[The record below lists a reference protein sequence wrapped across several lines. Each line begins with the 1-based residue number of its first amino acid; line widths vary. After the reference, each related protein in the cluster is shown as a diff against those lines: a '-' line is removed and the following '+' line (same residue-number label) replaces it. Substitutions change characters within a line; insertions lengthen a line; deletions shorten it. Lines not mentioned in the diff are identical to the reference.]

1 MSDNIFQET
10 AATTA
15 TPETTPTPA
24 AIAVPDEAATLIGEG
39 KKYASVEAALKAL
52 PHAQTHIQTLE
63 SELKELRAKL
73 EGARAAEEVYEAMK
87 APKVAQQATPVD
99 ESALEAILDRKLRQK
114 EEMAKVQAN
123 MDTFKSAMVAKFGDK
138 AAEVYEAKAKELG
151 IGMGFLNDLVAKSA
165 DAGKSLFG
173 LQAKDKA
180 LPTSAVGSINTSV
193 LQNTQ
198 QPIQTKTVMGGASTG
213 DMISAWR
220 AAKEMVANKT

>member
-52 PHAQTHIQTLE
+52 PHAQNHIYTLE
-63 SELKELRAKL
+63 SELKDLREKLNKAAK
-73 EGARAAEEVYEAMK
+73 ADEVYK
-87 APKVAQQATPVD
+87 AVVEQTQKPQATPVD
-99 ESALEAILDRKLRQK
+99 EATLSTIIEKKLQEQKALEAAQQN
-114 EEMAKVQAN
+114 MQA
-123 MDTFKSAMVAKFGDK
+123 FKSAMTAKFGDK

-198 QPIQTKTVMGGASTG
+198 QPIQTKTVMGGASTS